1 MFKAIII
8 DDEKS
13 SHETLELLIKEKFPD
28 QITICAVC
36 NSAQEGRMA
45 VQQHNP
51 NLVFLDIDMPG
62 ESGFDF
68 IDSFKNI
75 NFETIF
81 ITAYNEYAIKAFRY
95 HAVDYLLKPINAQ
108 DFIASIHWLEQR
120 LAEKQSNKIS
130 DLSDQIKKYL
140 QNQQLG
146 ISTAE
151 GIVFLDVTSILRCE
165 GSSNY
170 TYVYAESGKKF
181 LVARTLKD
189 FEDIL
194 SNHNFLRVHKSH
206 IINIQK
212 IVRYHRSEATIEL
225 HDGSKIP
232 LSRTS
237 KEEFEKRITVI

>member
-28 QITICAVC
+28 EITICAMC
-36 NSAQEGRMA
+36 NSAKEGRAA
-45 VQQHNP
+45 VQQHDP
-51 NLVFLDIDMPG
+51 NLIFLDIDMPG

-68 IDSFKNI
+68 IDSFHTI

-95 HAVDYLLKPINAQ
+95 HAVDYLLKPVNPD
-108 DFIASIHWLEQR
+108 DFTASIHWLKQR
-120 LAEKQSNKIS
+120 ITNRHSNEIRG
-130 DLSDQIKKYL
+130 LSELLKNYL

-151 GIVFLDVTSILRCE
+151 GIVFLDVTSIIRCE

-170 TYVYAESGKKF
+170 TYIYAESGKKL

-194 SNHNFLRVHKSH
+194 CTRHFLRVHKSH

-212 IVRYHRSEATIEL
+212 MARYHRSEAIIEL

-237 KEEFEKRITVI
+237 KEEFEKTITVI